1 MYCIPV
7 TRVLAIKYTREDAKP
22 GDYSTL
28 EPIVSTEPKAD
39 ETPEQQLVR
48 WAVNHELITE
58 DMNLVKFLNEAGWT
72 TIDQIEKEFSVHD
85 IPADFPKRF
94 HTRLMNAVRALRNEE
109 PIVVEKKDSDAVQVV
124 IITRVHVPQYYQSRY
139 IDVDIDDIYNLVN
152 PLHPYLKIRRW

>member
-1 MYCIPV
+1 MKAF
-7 TRVLAIKYTREDAKP
+7 RAIKYTKADATP

-39 ETPEQQLVR
+39 ETPEQQLIR
-48 WAVNHELITE
+48 WAVNHRLITE

-109 PIVVEKKDSDAVQVV
+109 PIVVEKKNEKDEERVV
-124 IITRVHVPQYYQSRY
+124 IVVHHVAAPKYYTSRY
-139 IDVDIDDIYNLVN
+139 IDMEDFDPVTKLMKQLRIY
-152 PLHPYLKIRRW
+152 